1 MPGTVIAVVL
11 WLTVSL
17 AFRVYL
23 TFFNN
28 YTLVYG
34 SIGAVIIL
42 LLWFYFLGISLL
54 FGAAVNCEVEKAV
67 GLVIDDASQL

>member
-1 MPGTVIAVVL
+1 VL
-11 WLTVSL
+11 WLTVSI

-28 YTLVYG
+28 YTVIYG

-67 GLVIDDASQL
+67 GLISSEASQRQTRDML